1 MLPLALFSATGLRIA
16 AALAVAAALAGG
28 YWAIRDSG
36 VRSCERDVA
45 AATSLAQEEAHQYLL
60 AEVAR
65 GEDLSKKLA
74 QTQRKL
80 NDKQAELL
88 AYANGITGNCSGD
101 FGVFVASASGAGD
114 VPKTASPPATAP
126 AAKAPSDIA
135 ANIIAFN
142 IATNYTRLD
151 QCVASLNALLDWHEG
166 NLK

>member
-16 AALAVAAALAGG
+16 AGLAVAAAVAGG

-36 VRSCERDVA
+36 VRACERDVA
-45 AATSLAQEEAHQYLL
+45 LATAHAQEEAHQYLL
-60 AEVAR
+60 AEITR
-65 GEDLSKKLA
+65 GEDLSKKLTQA
-74 QTQRKL
+74 QRKI
-80 NDKQAELL
+80 NEKQAELL

-114 VPKTASPPATAP
+114 MPKTTGQPAAAP
-126 AAKAPSDIA
+126 AAKAPADIA

-142 IATNYTRLD
+142 VATNYTRLD
-151 QCVASLNALLDWHEG
+151 QCVASLNALIDWHEG

>member
-1 MLPLALFSATGLRIA
+1 MLPLALLSGTGLRIA
-16 AALAVAAALAGG
+16 AGLAIAAVIAGG

-36 VRSCERDVA
+36 VRACERDVA
-45 AATSLAQEEAHQYLL
+45 AATSMAQEEAHQYVL
-60 AEVAR
+60 AEITR
-65 GEDLSKKLA
+65 GEELSKKLA

-114 VPKTASPPATAP
+114 MPKTPSAP
-126 AAKAPSDIA
+126 AAAPATKAPADIA

-142 IATNYTRLD
+142 VATNYTRLD
-151 QCVASLNALLDWHEG
+151 QCVSSLNTLIDWHEG
-166 NLK
+166 HLK

>member
-1 MLPLALFSATGLRIA
+1 MLPLALLSGTGLRIA
-16 AALAVAAALAGG
+16 AGLALAAAIAGG

-36 VRSCERDVA
+36 VRACERDVA
-45 AATSLAQEEAHQYLL
+45 AATAMAQEEAHQYLL

-65 GEDLSKKLA
+65 GEDLSKKLT

-101 FGVFVASASGAGD
+101 FGVFVASASGSGD
-114 VPKTASPPATAP
+114 LSKTASPSPAAPPTKAP
-126 AAKAPSDIA
+126 ADIA
-135 ANIIAFN
+135 ASIIAFN
-142 IATNYTRLD
+142 VATNYTRLD
-151 QCVASLNALLDWHEG
+151 QCVASFNALLDWHEG

>member
-1 MLPLALFSATGLRIA
+1 MLPLALLSGTGLRIA
-16 AALAVAAALAGG
+16 AGLALAAAIAGG

-36 VRSCERDVA
+36 VRACERDVA
-45 AATSLAQEEAHQYLL
+45 AATTLAQEEAHQYIL
-60 AEVAR
+60 AEITR

-114 VPKTASPPATAP
+114 LPKTASPPDAAP
-126 AAKAPSDIA
+126 PAKAPADIA
-135 ANIIAFN
+135 ANIVAFN
-142 IATNYTRLD
+142 VATNYTRLD
-151 QCVASLNALLDWHEG
+151 KCVAEFNALLDWHEG
-166 NLK
+166 HLK